1 MNWEGLHVVEHALGR
16 IVEHDPRSRN
26 FAFSQAPKQKSVT
39 HAIYA
44 NALDQ
49 KNLGSCTGNA
59 AAQWL
64 NTIAAKRNRQTGV
77 INYML
82 SAHKGTS
89 YMTEEDA
96 VALYS
101 TATKLDEDATQSY
114 PPVDCGS
121 SGLGIA
127 KALLKYG
134 FIAQYRHTFSF
145 SDFQAAVEQQPVIV
159 GTNWYDSM
167 FEPDDRNVIQ
177 ISTNAQNQGGHEYL
191 IRGISWK
198 TKRFR
203 IRNSWGTL
211 WGLQGD
217 AYIPF
222 GDMERLLSEEGDAT
236 ILGLF

>member
-1 MNWEGLHVVEHALGR
+1 MVEYSLGR

-26 FAFSQAPKQKSVT
+26 FAFSQAPKQISVT
-39 HAIYA
+39 HALYA
-44 NALDQ
+44 SALDQ
-49 KNLGSCTGNA
+49 GNLGSCTGNA
-59 AAQWL
+59 ASQWL
-64 NTIAAKRNRQTGV
+64 NTIAAKRNRQAGV
-77 INYML
+77 LNYML
-82 SAHKGTS
+82 SAHKGVA
-89 YMTEEDA
+89 YMNENDA
-96 VALYS
+96 IALYS
-101 TATKLDEDATQSY
+101 TATKLDEDATEQY

-134 FIAQYRHTFSF
+134 FITQYRHSFSF

-167 FEPDDRNVIQ
+167 FEPDSRDVIQ
-177 ISTNAQNQGGHEYL
+177 ISSNAQNQGGHEYL

-203 IRNSWGTL
+203 IRNSWSSK

-217 AYIPF
+217 AWIPF
-222 GDMERLLSEEGDAT
+222 GDMERLLDEEGDAT